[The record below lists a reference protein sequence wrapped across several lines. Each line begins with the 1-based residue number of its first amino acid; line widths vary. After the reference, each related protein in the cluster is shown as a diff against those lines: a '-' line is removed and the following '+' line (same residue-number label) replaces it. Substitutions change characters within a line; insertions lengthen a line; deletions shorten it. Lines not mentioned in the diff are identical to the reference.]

1 MDPPPR
7 FYAFACDFRAVPPA
21 AVERAAS
28 GPARLASTTPYN
40 VGVTPGRSR
49 RLVVAA
55 LAAGALLS
63 AARFLPVREWAFE
76 LQRWIAGLGLVGML
90 LFAGIYAAG
99 ALLLAPVW
107 LLTVIAG
114 LTYPP
119 ATAFLL
125 VSAVSTLSAGLAF
138 WIARRFARARVEEMA
153 RRDPRLAAVDRAV
166 ARGGWKVVFLLRLS
180 PAVPYALSNYLFGV
194 TAISFGPFLLASW
207 IGMMPGALLYVSLG
221 EAGRA
226 ALLDGSR
233 RTPAEWAALAVGL
246 LATAAATVWIARA
259 ARRELA
265 RSRRE
270 EGCAPEPDERATAA
284 AAGARP

>member
-1 MDPPPR
+1 
-7 FYAFACDFRAVPPA
+7 
-21 AVERAAS
+21 
-28 GPARLASTTPYN
+28 
-40 VGVTPGRSR
+40 VTPGRSR

-76 LQRWIAGLGLVGML
+76 LQRWIAGFGLVGML

-270 EGCAPEPDERATAA
+270 EACAPEPDERATTA